1 MQKSSRRIPFLIAA
15 MSAVSWG
22 TTYNIGTTTVNS
34 WSDDGKCSLVEA
46 AYASNWMVSV
56 NTNDCAA
63 GSGNDVIKLQGG
75 TFAAPVNYV
84 STINLTFVHRVM
96 IVGGG
101 IDRTF
106 LTANFTDASLSSLV
120 TFADELPAGEYSGIR
135 GVTLQRQASAS
146 PVSGVYAGEG
156 TYIRLVQTKVQKFG
170 LSGVVGVGSDI
181 MIDSSSIQ
189 DNTSPGVGGGVCI
202 FWGSGSHPGGLV
214 TNNSSITGNAGSIG
228 GGIYYGG
235 DDNSN
240 LYNTTIA
247 NNSAYAGSGGGIFM
261 ETHDVGYFDIHGCT
275 ITGNSATGVGGG
287 VAENAAST
295 PPHLYGSLVAG
306 NSAPSHKDVDGE
318 YWNVN
323 TMFGD
328 YSGNVAPLGDGSKVN
343 AAPGIGSLKET
354 GWPLN
359 IKVIPVTLEAAP
371 AVDATNPA
379 FGSITGKDGRGQERM
394 VDGNENGTKTN
405 DFGSFELDPMFKET
419 DSLGLGAKSGE
430 PHQKYTDP
438 ECSGNGCT
446 SFEGSSGSAY
456 ITYLARVNR
465 TGTYNIKMRLK
476 KNNNRGIFQLQI
488 GPQGG
493 AVANYGSPV
502 DLYAATPA
510 FVEVNLGNVTFG
522 TVGVKQFKFQL
533 TGKNASSSNYFLYFD
548 YIKLTGP

>member
-1 MQKSSRRIPFLIAA
+1 MLGRLRSVPVLIAGLA
-15 MSAVSWG
+15 AISWG
-22 TTYNIGTTTVNS
+22 TTFNIGTTTVND
-34 WSDDGKCSLVEA
+34 WNDDGKCSLAEA

-56 NTNDCAA
+56 NTNDCPA
-63 GSGNDVIKLQGG
+63 GSGSDLIKLQGG

-84 STINLTFVHRVM
+84 STGTLTFYNRVT

-106 LTANFTDASLSSLV
+106 LTAKFTDASLSRLV
-120 TFADELPAGEYSGIR
+120 SFEDGTPDGLESGIR
-135 GVTLQRQASAS
+135 GVTLQRQSSAS
-146 PVSGVYAGEG
+146 PISGVYSGMG
-156 TYIRLVQTKVQKFG
+156 TYTRLVQVKIQKFG
-170 LSGVVGVGSDI
+170 LSGVVGEGADVI
-181 MIDSSSIQ
+181 IDSSSIQ

-202 FWGSGSHPGGLV
+202 FWGASDHPGGLV
-214 TNNSSITGNAGSIG
+214 MNNSSVTGNGGSIG

-275 ITGNSATGVGGG
+275 IAGNSASVAGGG
-287 VAENAAST
+287 VSENAAST

-306 NSAPSHKDVDGE
+306 NSAPSHKDVDGQ
-318 YWNVN
+318 YWNLN
-323 TMFGD
+323 TLFGD
-328 YSGNVAPLGDGSKVN
+328 NTGNEAPLGDGSKIS

-359 IKVIPVTLEAAP
+359 IKIVPVALESAP
-371 AVDATNPA
+371 AVDATNPT
-379 FGSITGKDGRGQERM
+379 FGTITGKDGRGQERM

-419 DSLGLGAKSGE
+419 DSLGLGPKSGE
-430 PHQKYTDP
+430 PHKAYTDP

-456 ITYLARVNR
+456 LTYYARVNR
-465 TGTYNIKMRLK
+465 TGTYNVKMRLK

-493 AVANYGSPV
+493 SVANYGAPV
-502 DLYAATPA
+502 DLYAANPA
-510 FVEVNLGNVTFG
+510 FVEVNFGNVTFG

-533 TGKNASSSNYFLYFD
+533 TGKNAASSSYFLYFD